1 MKVVVTGISSY
12 LARAIFPLLEKDE
25 IITEILGLD
34 LIKPEFSS
42 QKLIFKKRDV
52 RNKNIDQD
60 LKGYDALIHLAFI
73 VGAKGSKKEIHSI
86 NIDGSKNVFNC
97 AIKAGVKKII
107 HASSVAAY
115 GSFADNPIPLTEEHP
130 IRLMQKRFY
139 YNETKYIVERYIVKL
154 IQENP
159 NVIFT
164 WFRPHIF
171 LGHDMSNDS
180 GRLYGGE
187 RIITIFPDHLI
198 QLAWFEDIG
207 QAFYLAL
214 KKNAPGAFNI
224 AGDNPLTSRELAS
237 RLNVKILKIP
247 YKLSLFLIIFSY
259 KLHLQRS
266 LSPGWLRI
274 SKNPII
280 VDSTK
285 AKRIL
290 GWKPKYDTFQT
301 VKEYRKH

>member
-1 MKVVVTGISSY
+1 
-12 LARAIFPLLEKDE
+12 
-25 IITEILGLD
+25 
-34 LIKPEFSS
+34 
-42 QKLIFKKRDV
+42 
-52 RNKNIDQD
+52 
-60 LKGYDALIHLAFI
+60 
-73 VGAKGSKKEIHSI
+73 
-86 NIDGSKNVFNC
+86 
-97 AIKAGVKKII
+97 
-107 HASSVAAY
+107 
-115 GSFADNPIPLTEEHP
+115 
-130 IRLMQKRFY
+130 
-139 YNETKYIVERYIVKL
+139 
-154 IQENP
+154 
-159 NVIFT
+159 
-164 WFRPHIF
+164 
-171 LGHDMSNDS
+171 
-180 GRLYGGE
+180 
-187 RIITIFPDHLI
+187 
-198 QLAWFEDIG
+198 
-207 QAFYLAL
+207 
-214 KKNAPGAFNI
+214 PGAFNI